1 MNARVETQI
10 DRNVRNVDRLEKTI
24 YVYETR

>member
-10 DRNVRNVDRLEKTI
+10 DRNVGNVDRSEKTI

>member
-10 DRNVRNVDRLEKTI
+10 DRKVRNVDRLEKTI

>member
-10 DRNVRNVDRLEKTI
+10 DRKVRKFDRLEKTI

>member
-10 DRNVRNVDRLEKTI
+10 DRKVRNFDRLEKTI

>member
-24 YVYETR
+24 YVYETQ